1 MAQQIAGLCFLEGT
15 FDQVTFYKMEG
26 KYYAR
31 KKSRL
36 TAEIVKTHPA
46 FACTMIYAGLL
57 GRASKIGSVIYQQLP
72 ENWRQFWM
80 YRSFTGEAM
89 KMLEGGATE
98 QEAKDYLWKTYV
110 EYWEL
115 LKAAGDWEKKGL
127 RVAGKRKPNRRAG
140 MKKRPKG
147 SPRKNYKRPVWI
159 DVEEVERKRLAY
171 EKKKA
176 WCSQQWQKERREK
189 EMRAKVRLSG
199 CPEIRKVFFDMT
211 EVIYLC
217 RVAIA

>member
-15 FDQVTFYKMEG
+15 FGDTTFYKMEG

-31 KKSRL
+31 PKSSL
-36 TAEIVKTHPA
+36 TAEKVKTHPD

-115 LKAAGDWEKKGL
+115 LKVAGDWEKKGL
-127 RVAGKRKPNRRAG
+127 RVAGKKKSSRRAG
-140 MKKRPKG
+140 LKKRPKG
-147 SPRKNYKRPVWI
+147 SPRRNYKRPVWI
-159 DVEEVERKRLAY
+159 DVAEVERKRLAY

-176 WCSQQWQKERREK
+176 WCRQQWQKEHREK
-189 EMRAKVRLSG
+189 EMRIKVRLAG
-199 CPEIRKVFFDMT
+199 CPEVQRLVVDMRQ
-211 EVIYLC
+211 VIYLN
-217 RVAIA
+217 RAAVA

>member
-1 MAQQIAGLCFLEGT
+1 
-15 FDQVTFYKMEG
+15 
-26 KYYAR
+26 
-31 KKSRL
+31 
-36 TAEIVKTHPA
+36 
-46 FACTMIYAGLL
+46 MIYAGLL

-115 LKAAGDWEKKGL
+115 LKAAGDWEQKGL
-127 RVAGKRKPNRRAG
+127 RVAGKKKVQRRAAL
-140 MKKRPKG
+140 KKRPKG
-147 SPRKNYKRPVWI
+147 SPRRNYKRPVWI
-159 DVEEVERKRLAY
+159 DVEEMERKRLAY

-176 WCSQQWQKERREK
+176 WCKQQWQKEQREK

-199 CPEIRKVFFDMT
+199 CPEIRKVFFDIREM
-211 EVIYLC
+211 IYVG
-217 RVAIA
+217 RVAAA